1 IWTRER
7 RRRGRRVATATEAP
21 CEEDEED
28 EEAEAEARGHR
39 RWRPD
44 LETRIRSGRRRQGRR
59 AATAMEVLLPRGGGC
74 SCFSK
79 VGVKRLKSLTD
90 NCRHGDGW
98 GLMKKNKKNSEDW
111 KTKSISEDL
120 KIPSGSGLQ

>member
-1 IWTRER
+1 MKKTKR
-7 RRRGRRVATATEAP
+7 RRRRREVIGGGGRIWKRES
-21 CEEDEED
+21 
-28 EEAEAEARGHR
+28 
-39 RWRPD
+39 D
-44 LETRIRSGRRRQGRR
+44 LDAGNGREGRRRGRR
-59 AATAMEVLLPRGGGC
+59 AATAMEVLLPRGGRC

-90 NCRHGDGW
+90 NCRHGDGC
-98 GLMKKNKKNSEDW
+98 GLMKENKKNGEDW